1 MTAPAEAQGRKIACR
16 ARGDASSSRERH
28 PEHAGAPKM
37 YQRAPVERGGPLEP
51 ADGRNGVLPSL
62 HDQVRGHKIIF

>member
-1 MTAPAEAQGRKIACR
+1 
-16 ARGDASSSRERH
+16 
-28 PEHAGAPKM
+28 M